1 MEDNRGNT
9 PAETEGS
16 NSHRNKPNRRLVG
29 DPDLT
34 RRRLLQGAGGLLA
47 ASALPASGAMLAEP
61 PLGQTVAAQTAAKTT
76 SREIPDLTGKLA
88 SYMVGFRERSLPPK
102 VLLDAKHRVL
112 DTMGAMVSGSRLRPG
127 ELAIGFARAQ
137 GGTPE
142 ASVFAT
148 DIKTSAIN
156 AALVNGMFAHADE
169 TDDVDPLTKAH
180 PGSGIV
186 PAALAMAEREQ
197 RSGMEVLKAVALG
210 YDLGCRF
217 LVALGTDLVRA
228 SHRAAE
234 CPVGTIGSMAAAA
247 SLARLDETAT
257 RYAFSYA
264 AQQVSG
270 LWSWVRDPDHIEKAF
285 DIGGMGARNGVTA
298 AVMAQMGF
306 TGVRD
311 VLYGTHNAI
320 AALAVQPRPE
330 AMLAD
335 LGSRFFVSETGIK
348 TYSVGYPNQAPLDAF
363 LTLRRQHGLR
373 ADNVE
378 RIVVRLPEDAPG
390 IVSNSPMPDVNCQY
404 LIATALIDGGV
415 SFANAHSHEHM
426 ADPQI
431 RAVMQRVQVVGDAK
445 LNDPAA
451 PRSGLVEVTLR
462 DGKTVSHFTR
472 FPPGTKENPV
482 NTEGVNAKARDL
494 MAPVLGAQRTEALI
508 QRVNALEAEGNMRE
522 LIRSLLT
529 A

>member
-1 MEDNRGNT
+1 MEDNRNDM
-9 PAETEGS
+9 PEEKERS
-16 NSHRNKPNRRLVG
+16 V
-29 DPDLT
+29 LT
-34 RRRLLQGAGGLLA
+34 RRRLLQGAGGLIA
-47 ASALPASGAMLAEP
+47 ASALPANGAMLAGL
-61 PLGQTVAAQTAAKTT
+61 PLNQAPAKSSPTVAA
-76 SREIPDLTGKLA
+76 DLSGQLA
-88 SYMVGFRERSLPPK
+88 RYMVTARERSLPPK

-112 DTMGAMVSGSRLRPG
+112 DTMGAMVSGSRLKPG
-127 ELAIGFARAQ
+127 ELAIRFVRAQ
-137 GGTPE
+137 GGVPE
-142 ASVFAT
+142 ASVLAT

-180 PGSGIV
+180 PGSGVV

-197 RSGMEVLKAVALG
+197 RSGMEVIRAVALG
-210 YDLGCRF
+210 YDVGCRF
-217 LVALGTDLVRA
+217 VVALGPDLVRGG
-228 SHRAAE
+228 HRGIE
-234 CPVGTIGSMAAAA
+234 CPVSTMGGMAAAA
-247 SLARLDETAT
+247 SLARLDETGM
-257 RYAFSYA
+257 RYALSYG

-270 LWSWVRDPDHIEKAF
+270 LWSWVQDPDHIEKAF

-298 AVMAQMGF
+298 VVMVQTGF

-311 VLYGTHNAI
+311 VLSGRHNAI
-320 AALAVQPRPE
+320 EALSSQPHPE
-330 AMLAD
+330 EIMAG
-335 LGSRFFVSETGIK
+335 LGSRYFVSETGIK

-363 LTLRRQHGLR
+363 FTLRRQYGLR

-378 RIVVRLPEDAPG
+378 RIVVRLPEDGPG

-404 LIATALIDGGV
+404 LIATALIDGAV
-415 SFANAHSHEHM
+415 SFANSHSREHM

-462 DGKTVSHFTR
+462 DGRTVSHFTR

-482 NTEGVNAKARDL
+482 DTEGMNVKARDL
-494 MAPVLGAQRTEALI
+494 MTPVLGAKRTEELI
-508 QRVNALEAEGNMRE
+508 QRVNALEEVSNMRE

-529 A
+529 L

>member
-1 MEDNRGNT
+1 
-9 PAETEGS
+9 
-16 NSHRNKPNRRLVG
+16 
-29 DPDLT
+29 
-34 RRRLLQGAGGLLA
+34 
-47 ASALPASGAMLAEP
+47 
-61 PLGQTVAAQTAAKTT
+61 
-76 SREIPDLTGKLA
+76 
-88 SYMVGFRERSLPPK
+88 
-102 VLLDAKHRVL
+102 
-112 DTMGAMVSGSRLRPG
+112 MVSGSRLKPG
-127 ELAIGFARAQ
+127 ELAIRFVRAQ
-137 GGTPE
+137 GGVPE
-142 ASVFAT
+142 ASVLAT

-180 PGSGIV
+180 PGSGVV

-197 RSGMEVLKAVALG
+197 RSGMEVIRAVALG
-210 YDLGCRF
+210 YDVGCRF
-217 LVALGTDLVRA
+217 VVALGPDLVRGG
-228 SHRAAE
+228 HRGIE
-234 CPVGTIGSMAAAA
+234 CPVSTMGGMAAAA
-247 SLARLDETAT
+247 SLARLDETGM
-257 RYAFSYA
+257 RYALSYG

-270 LWSWVRDPDHIEKAF
+270 LWSWVQDPDHIEKAF

-298 AVMAQMGF
+298 VVMVQTGF

-311 VLYGTHNAI
+311 VLSGRHNAI
-320 AALAVQPRPE
+320 EALSSQPHPE
-330 AMLAD
+330 EIMAD
-335 LGSRFFVSETGIK
+335 LGSRYFVSETGIK

-363 LTLRRQHGLR
+363 FTLRRQYGLR

-378 RIVVRLPEDAPG
+378 RIVVRLPEDGPG

-404 LIATALIDGGV
+404 LIATALIDGAV
-415 SFANAHSHEHM
+415 SFANSHSREHM

-462 DGKTVSHFTR
+462 DGRTVSHFTR

-482 NTEGVNAKARDL
+482 DTEGMNVKARDL
-494 MAPVLGAQRTEALI
+494 MTPVLGAKRTEELI
-508 QRVNALEAEGNMRE
+508 QRVNALEEVSNMRE

-529 A
+529 L